1 MSDAKINGINA
12 ELMAQAEFN
21 NAWILG
27 PQTDWTRAGQGD
39 HFAQFYETE
48 AFLVESLVGFTASGL
63 KSGDALI
70 IVATRDH
77 RDNLERRL
85 TESGVDLD
93 AVRTTGQYVSL
104 DAGDTLSGFM
114 IDGAPDAMR
123 FQTLLS
129 GILAKAGEGG
139 RRVRIFGEMVML
151 LWKEGNCESAIRLEE
166 LWNDLRQIHPFLL
179 FCAYPIGSFTNG
191 KLPRSMVDVCDQ
203 HAHVIPAESY
213 TTLLTLDDRAREIIR
228 LQQQARMLQA
238 EIAEREQS
246 EQALRTVKRELEIQ
260 VEDLRRLHE
269 LSIRLTG
276 TLEIDLVLREV
287 LRAALAVQGT
297 DLGLLSLR
305 NREGDGL
312 SVNAQCGF
320 DDEFMKQL
328 EGVAPGADFC
338 GSYEQRR
345 QVIVEDIEVDPL
357 PAQYRE
363 VAHQAGIRSCHST
376 PLITHGSNILGV
388 LAVYFRESRRPSQR
402 ELRLMDLY
410 ARMAADFIEN
420 AQLHHKVQQELEA
433 REQSL
438 LREQLARAEAE
449 SANRMK
455 DEFLATVSHE
465 LRTPLNA
472 IIGWSHMLRRGTLDD
487 ATTSRAL
494 ETIERN
500 AKSQAQL
507 IEDLLD
513 VSRVITGKLRLN
525 IGPVDLASV
534 INAAIDSVQLAADSK
549 GIHLEVRLDPS
560 ARHTQGDAGRLQQV
574 VWNLLSNAIKFTP
587 SAGHVEVR
595 LERAGS
601 SVQIRVSDTGPGI
614 GADFLPFIFDRFRQA
629 DSSSTRSYGGLGLGL
644 AIVRHLVELHG
655 GSVHAES
662 PGTGAVFTIAL
673 PVGGSKERS
682 NKPKQQATSDVRSD
696 PLPSLEGLRVLVVD
710 EDHDTLQV
718 INVMLTAYRAR
729 VQGAASATEAIE
741 ILEWYKPDVIVSDL
755 ALPGD
760 DAYSLMNRIR
770 ELMNGKDLPAIA
782 LTSYVRV
789 EDRTRALSAGFNMF
803 VPKPVQ
809 PDELITALAN
819 LAEPGRT
826 Q

>member
-1 MSDAKINGINA
+1 MSDAKITGINT
-12 ELMAQAEFN
+12 ELMAQAEFD

-27 PQTDWTRAGQGD
+27 PQTDWTCAEQGD

-48 AFLVESLVGFTASGL
+48 AFLVDSLVGFTTSGL
-63 KSGDALI
+63 NRGDALI
-70 IVATRDH
+70 IVATQEH
-77 RDNLERRL
+77 RDSLERRL
-85 TESGVDLD
+85 TESGIDLD
-93 AVRTTGQYVSL
+93 AVRAAGQYVSL
-104 DAGDTLSGFM
+104 DAGDTLAGFM
-114 IDGAPDAMR
+114 MDGAPDATL
-123 FQTLLS
+123 FQTLLT
-129 GILAKAGEGG
+129 GILARAGQGG

-151 LWKEGNCESAIRLEE
+151 LWAEGNCEGAIRLEE
-166 LWNDLRQIHPFLL
+166 LWNDLRQAHPFLL
-179 FCAYPIGSFTNG
+179 FCAYPIGSFTDE
-191 KLPRSMVDVCDQ
+191 KLPRSIVDVCDQ
-203 HAHVIPAESY
+203 HAHLIPAESY
-213 TTLLTLDDRAREIIR
+213 TTLPTLDDRVREIIR

-238 EIAEREQS
+238 EIAQREQT
-246 EQALRTVKRELEIQ
+246 EQALRTVKQELEIQ

-269 LSIRLTG
+269 MSIRLTG
-276 TLEIDLVLREV
+276 TLDIDLVLQEV

-305 NREGDGL
+305 NRESDGL
-312 SVNAQCGF
+312 SVKAQCGF
-320 DDEFMKQL
+320 DDEFLKQL
-328 EGVAPGADFC
+328 ECVVPGADIC

-357 PAQYRE
+357 LAQYRE
-363 VAHQAGIRSCHST
+363 VANRAGVRSCHST

-388 LAVYFRESRRPSQR
+388 LAVHFRESRRPSQR

-420 AQLHHKVQQELEA
+420 AQLHYQVQQELGA
-433 REQSL
+433 REQAL
-438 LREQLARAEAE
+438 LREQLARAESE

-487 ATTSRAL
+487 ATKSRAL

-534 INAAIDSVQLAADSK
+534 INAAIDSVQLAAESK

-560 ARHTQGDAGRLQQV
+560 ARHTQGDASRLQQV

-587 SAGHVEVR
+587 AGGHVEVR
-595 LERAGS
+595 LERAEGN
-601 SVQIRVSDTGPGI
+601 VQIRVSDTGPGI
-614 GADFLPFIFDRFRQA
+614 SEDFLPFIFDRFRQA

-655 GSVHAES
+655 GSVHADS
-662 PGTGAVFTIAL
+662 LGTGASFTIAL
-673 PVGGSKERS
+673 PVGGSSERW
-682 NKPKQQATSDVRSD
+682 NKPKQHATHDVQSD

-710 EDHDTLQV
+710 QDRDTLQV

-729 VQGAASATEAIE
+729 VQGAASASDAIE

-755 ALPGD
+755 VLPNE
-760 DAYSLMNRIR
+760 DAYSLIARIR
-770 ELMNGKDLPAIA
+770 ELRNGKDLPAIA
-782 LTSYVRV
+782 LTSFVRV
-789 EDRTRALSAGFNMF
+789 EDRARALAAGFNMF

-819 LAEPGRT
+819 LAEPVPT